1 MLDEEIRKS
10 LQRCRLFCF
19 GRRTFYRTARRA
31 HSRYSSRMNTQSQH
45 RPNNRADL
53 AQIAKQ
59 AMIDRGLEPEFSI
72 AVEQEMAAI
81 SAPSHETGGG
91 IRDLTALLWCSIDN
105 DDSRDLDQLSVSESL
120 PNGAIKIL
128 VAIAD
133 VDTLV
138 KKGTAIDDHA
148 HNNTCS
154 VYTAARIFPMLPER
168 LSTDLTSL
176 NEHEKRLTM
185 VTEMVFDAKGDM
197 TSSTAY
203 RALVLNRA
211 KLAYDSVAA
220 WLEGQGE
227 LPAAAHAVPG
237 MDAQIR
243 AQDVVAQKLRAKR
256 REQGALEF
264 ETIQAKA
271 VFEGDQVVDLNVQ
284 AHNRARQLIE
294 EFMIATNQAS
304 AHFLTGKGF
313 ASLHRVVRSPE
324 RWMRIVD
331 VATALG
337 EALPTEPDS
346 KALEAFLVRR
356 RAADPTRFPDLSLTI
371 VKLMGAGEYVIDKP
385 GSTGAG
391 HFGLAVRDYAHSTA
405 PNRRFPDLV
414 TLRLMKA
421 ALIGAASPYTDAELA
436 ALATH
441 CSQQE
446 DDANKVERQVRKAA
460 AALLLASRVGDC
472 FDAIVTGASDKGTYV
487 RVFSPPVEGRLL
499 QGFEGYKV
507 GRKLRVEL
515 LGVNVPRGFIDFAR
529 RD

>member
-1 MLDEEIRKS
+1 MNEYLPNHP
-10 LQRCRLFCF
+10 
-19 GRRTFYRTARRA
+19 RA
-31 HSRYSSRMNTQSQH
+31 HH
-45 RPNNRADL
+45 GNNRADL

-59 AMIDRGLEPEFSI
+59 AMIDRGLEPEFSP
-72 AVEQEMAAI
+72 AVEQEMARI
-81 SAPSHETGGG
+81 TRPSDETGGD
-91 IRDLTALLWCSIDN
+91 IRDLTTLLWCSIDN
-105 DDSRDLDQLSVSESL
+105 DDSRDLDQLSVSETL
-120 PNGAIKIL
+120 AGGAIKVL

-185 VTEMVFDAKGDM
+185 VTEMVFDGDGEL

-203 RALVLNRA
+203 RALVLNHA

-220 WLEGQGE
+220 WLEGQAE
-227 LPAAAHAVPG
+227 LPAAARAVAG
-237 MDAQIR
+237 MDAQLR
-243 AQDVVAQKLRAKR
+243 AQDVIAQKLRTR
-256 REQGALEF
+256 RRGQGALEF
-264 ETIQAKA
+264 ETIQPKA
-271 VFEGDQVVDLNVQ
+271 VFDGDQVVRLDVQ
-284 AHNRARQLIE
+284 EHNRARQLIE

-304 AHFLTGKGF
+304 AQFLTSKGF

-324 RWMRIVD
+324 RWLRIVD
-331 VATALG
+331 VAKALG
-337 EALPTEPDS
+337 EALPPEPDS

-356 RAADPTRFPDLSLTI
+356 RVADPTRFPDLSLTI
-371 VKLMGAGEYVIDKP
+371 IKLMGAGEYVIDKP
-385 GSTGAG
+385 GGPDVG
-391 HFGLAVRDYAHSTA
+391 HFGLAVHDYAHSTA

-421 ALIGAASPYTDAELA
+421 ALSGAPPPYSDAELF

-460 AALLLASRVGDC
+460 AALLLASRVGDR

-487 RVFSPPVEGRLL
+487 RIFSPPVEGRLV
-499 QGFEGYKV
+499 QGFQGYKV
-507 GRKLRVEL
+507 GQKLHVEL

-529 RD
+529 RN

>member
-1 MLDEEIRKS
+1 
-10 LQRCRLFCF
+10 
-19 GRRTFYRTARRA
+19 
-31 HSRYSSRMNTQSQH
+31 MNEHFPNHPPAH

-59 AMIDRGLEPEFSI
+59 AMIDRGLEPEFSP
-72 AVEQEMAAI
+72 AVAQEMTRI
-81 SAPSHETGGG
+81 TRPSNETGGG
-91 IRDLTALLWCSIDN
+91 IRDLTTLLWCSIDN
-105 DDSRDLDQLSVSESL
+105 DDSRDLDQLSVSETL
-120 PNGAIKIL
+120 VGGAIKVL

-148 HNNTCS
+148 HNNTTS

-176 NEHEKRLTM
+176 NEHERRLTM
-185 VTEMVFDAKGDM
+185 VTEMVFDAKGNL

-203 RALVLNRA
+203 RALVLNHA

-227 LPAAAHAVPG
+227 LPAAARDVSG
-237 MDAQIR
+237 MDAQLR
-243 AQDVVAQKLRAKR
+243 AQDAVAQKLRAKR
-256 REQGALEF
+256 RAQGALEF
-264 ETIQAKA
+264 ETIQPKA
-271 VFEGDQVVDLNVQ
+271 VFDGDQVVSLDVQ

-294 EFMIATNQAS
+294 EFMIATNQAT
-304 AHFLTGKGF
+304 AQFLTEKGF

-324 RWMRIVD
+324 RWLRIVD
-331 VATALG
+331 VAKALG
-337 EALPTEPDS
+337 EALPPEPDS

-356 RAADPTRFPDLSLTI
+356 RSADPTRFPDLSLTI
-371 VKLMGAGEYVIDKP
+371 IKLMGAGEYVIDKP
-385 GSTGAG
+385 GGPDVG
-391 HFGLAVRDYAHSTA
+391 HFGLAVHDYAHSTA

-421 ALIGAASPYTDAELA
+421 ALSGAPPPYSDAELF

-460 AALLLASRVGDC
+460 AALLLASRIGDR

-487 RVFSPPVEGRLL
+487 RVFSPPVEGRLV
-499 QGFEGYKV
+499 QGFQGFKV
-507 GRKLRVEL
+507 GQKLHVEL

>member
-1 MLDEEIRKS
+1 
-10 LQRCRLFCF
+10 
-19 GRRTFYRTARRA
+19 
-31 HSRYSSRMNTQSQH
+31 MNTQSSH

-59 AMIDRGLEPEFSI
+59 AMIDRGLEPEFSP
-72 AVEQEMAAI
+72 AVEQEMARI
-81 SAPSHETGGG
+81 TGPSHETGPG
-91 IRDLTALLWCSIDN
+91 IRDLTTLLWCSIDN

-120 PNGAIKIL
+120 ANGQIKIL

-133 VDTLV
+133 VDALV
-138 KKGTAIDDHA
+138 KKGTAIDAHA
-148 HNNTCS
+148 HNNTTS

-176 NEHEKRLTM
+176 NEDQKRLTM
-185 VTEMVFDAKGDM
+185 VTEMLFNGDGSM
-197 TSSTAY
+197 AASTAY

-220 WLEGQGE
+220 WLEGEGE
-227 LPAAAHAVPG
+227 LPAAARAVAG
-237 MDAQIR
+237 MDAQLR
-243 AQDVVAQKLRAKR
+243 AQDVIAQKLRAKR

-264 ETIQAKA
+264 ETLQPKA
-271 VFEGDQVVDLNVQ
+271 VFDGDQVVDLSLQ

-294 EFMIATNQAS
+294 ELMIATNQAT
-304 AHFLTGKGF
+304 AHFLTAKGF

-324 RWMRIVD
+324 RWLRIVD
-331 VATALG
+331 VAKELG
-337 EALPTEPDS
+337 EALPPEPDS
-346 KALEAFLVRR
+346 KALEGFLVRR
-356 RAADPTRFPDLSLTI
+356 RAADPLRFPDLSLTI

-385 GSTGAG
+385 GSAGIG
-391 HFGLAVRDYAHSTA
+391 HFGLAVHDYAHSTA
-405 PNRRFPDLV
+405 PNRRFPDLI
-414 TLRLMKA
+414 TLRLLKA
-421 ALIGAASPYTDAELA
+421 ALTGSPSPYSDVELA

-446 DDANKVERQVRKAA
+446 DDANKVERQVRKSA
-460 AALLLASRVGDC
+460 AALLLTSRVGER
-472 FDAIVTGASDKGTYV
+472 FDAVVTGASDKGTYV
-487 RVFSPPVEGRLL
+487 RVFAPPVEGRLV

-515 LGVNVPRGFIDFAR
+515 LGVNVNRGFIDFAR

>member
-1 MLDEEIRKS
+1 MNS
-10 LQRCRLFCF
+10 QNSPHSS
-19 GRRTFYRTARRA
+19 AR
-31 HSRYSSRMNTQSQH
+31 S
-45 RPNNRADL
+45 NNRADL

-59 AMIDRGLEPEFSI
+59 AMIDRGLEPEFSP
-72 AVEQEMAAI
+72 AVEHEMAAI
-81 SAPSHETGGG
+81 GSPSLETGGG

-120 PNGAIKIL
+120 ADGAIKIL

-176 NEHEKRLTM
+176 NKHEKRLTM
-185 VTEMVFDAKGDM
+185 VTEMVFDANGEL
-197 TSSTAY
+197 TSSGAY

-227 LPAAAHAVPG
+227 LPAAARAVSG
-237 MDAQIR
+237 MDSQLR
-243 AQDVVAQKLRAKR
+243 AQDGIAQKLRAKR
-256 REQGALEF
+256 RDQGALEF

-271 VFEGDQVVDLNVQ
+271 VFDGDQVVSLNVQ

-304 AHFLTGKGF
+304 AHFLTQHGF
-313 ASLHRVVRSPE
+313 SSLHRVVRSPE
-324 RWMRIVD
+324 RWLRIVE
-331 VATALG
+331 VAKALG
-337 EALPTEPDS
+337 EALPPEPDS
-346 KALEAFLVRR
+346 KSLEEFLVRR
-356 RAADPTRFPDLSLTI
+356 RIADPTRFPDLSLTI
-371 VKLMGAGEYVIDKP
+371 VKLMGAGEYVIDTP
-385 GSTGAG
+385 GSGGVG

-421 ALIGAASPYTDAELA
+421 ALIGAPSPYSDVELA

-460 AALLLASRVGDC
+460 AALLLASRVGDR

-487 RVFSPPVEGRLL
+487 RVFSPPVEGRLV
-499 QGFEGYKV
+499 QGFEGLNV

>member
-1 MLDEEIRKS
+1 
-10 LQRCRLFCF
+10 
-19 GRRTFYRTARRA
+19 
-31 HSRYSSRMNTQSQH
+31 MNAQSPIQPSQPSQPSQPTQPRSPAH
-45 RPNNRADL
+45 RPNNRVDL
-53 AQIAKQ
+53 AQIAKL
-59 AMIDRGLEPEFSI
+59 AMIERGLEPEFSS
-72 AVEQEMAAI
+72 AVEAEMAHI
-81 SAPSHETGGG
+81 VEPSTETGGG
-91 IRDLTALLWCSIDN
+91 VRDLTALLWCSIDN
-105 DDSRDLDQLSVSESL
+105 DDSRDLDQLSVSESM
-120 PNGAIKIL
+120 PSGAIKIL

-138 KKGTAIDDHA
+138 RKGTAIDDHA

-185 VTEMVFDAKGDM
+185 VTEMVFDAKGEL

-227 LPAAAHAVPG
+227 LPAAARAVAG
-237 MDAQIR
+237 MDAKIR
-243 AQDVVAQKLRAKR
+243 AQDAIAQKLRTKR
-256 REQGALEF
+256 REQGALDF

-271 VFEGDQVVDLNVQ
+271 VFEGDQVVSLNVQ

-304 AHFLTGKGF
+304 AQFLTLHGF
-313 ASLHRVVRSPE
+313 SSLHRVVRSPE
-324 RWMRIVD
+324 RWMRIVE
-331 VATALG
+331 VAAALG
-337 EALPTEPDS
+337 EALPSGPDS

-356 RAADPTRFPDLSLTI
+356 RAADPVRFPDLSLTI

-385 GSTGAG
+385 GSEGVG

-421 ALIGAASPYTDAELA
+421 ALVAAPSPYSDAELA

-460 AALLLASRVGDC
+460 AALLLASRVGDR
-472 FDAIVTGASDKGTYV
+472 FDAIVTGASGKGTYV
-487 RVFSPPVEGRLL
+487 RVFSPPVEGRLV
-499 QGFEGYKV
+499 QGFDGYKV
-507 GRKLRVEL
+507 GQKLRVEL